1 MIFPQPM
8 SKVIKPMDEF
18 TVVVKRELRQHR
30 DATMTTR
37 VLVRDIMNSPVIS
50 AALTDTV
57 KDVALKMKDQ
67 KVGSIVIKEGENPVG
82 IVSDWDI
89 VSNAVVKDV
98 KPSSLKVSDI
108 MQRLHSIEGEEGVT
122 EAARVLRQHNI
133 KRLGVVY
140 KNRLVGIIS
149 ASDVIAV
156 TPELVDVISEKAAIV
171 RGETGRSA
179 GSVSGYC
186 DECGEWS
193 DLLQYAD
200 GTFTCEECRGEE
212 VIS

>member
-1 MIFPQPM
+1 
-8 SKVIKPMDEF
+8 
-18 TVVVKRELRQHR
+18 
-30 DATMTTR
+30 MTTR

-50 AALTDTV
+50 ASPQHTIKNIAT
-57 KDVALKMKDQ
+57 KMKEERI
-67 KVGSIVIKEGENPVG
+67 GSIVIMENEKAAG
-82 IVSDWDI
+82 IVTDWDI

-98 KPSSLKVSDI
+98 KPSEVKASDI
-108 MQRLHSIEGEEGVT
+108 MQTLHTIEGEEGVT

-156 TPELVDVISEKAAIV
+156 TPDLVDVISEKAAV
-171 RGETGRSA
+171 MRGEIGRLA
-179 GSVSGYC
+179 GNISGYC

-193 DLLQYAD
+193 DLLQFNE
-200 GTFTCEECRGEE
+200 GTFMCEE
-212 VIS
+212 

>member
-1 MIFPQPM
+1 MV
-8 SKVIKPMDEF
+8 KKP
-18 TVVVKRELRQHR
+18 VRQHG
-30 DATMTTR
+30 DANMTTR

-50 AALTDTV
+50 ASPQHTI
-57 KDVALKMKDQ
+57 KDIATKMKEESI
-67 KVGSIVIKEGENPVG
+67 GSIVIMKNEKAAG
-82 IVSDWDI
+82 IVTDWDI

-98 KPSSLKVSDI
+98 KPSEVKASDI
-108 MQRLHSIEGEEGVT
+108 MQTLHTIEGEEGVT

-156 TPELVDVISEKAAIV
+156 TPDLVDVISEKAAV
-171 RGETGRSA
+171 MRGEIGRLA
-179 GSVSGYC
+179 GNISGYC

-193 DLLQYAD
+193 DLLQFNE
-200 GTFTCEECRGEE
+200 GTFMCEECRGES
-212 VIS
+212 VS

>member
-1 MIFPQPM
+1 
-8 SKVIKPMDEF
+8 
-18 TVVVKRELRQHR
+18 VVKRPVRQHG
-30 DATMTTR
+30 DANMTTR

-50 AALTDTV
+50 ASTKTTI
-57 KDVALKMKDQ
+57 KDIAIKMKEE
-67 KVGSIVIKEGENPVG
+67 KIGSIIIMDKEEPLG
-82 IVSDWDI
+82 IVTDWDI

-98 KPSSLKVSDI
+98 KPSLLNASDI
-108 MQRLHSIEGEEGVT
+108 MQQLYTIEGEEGVT
-122 EAARVLRQHNI
+122 EAARVLRKHNI

-156 TPELVDVISEKAAIV
+156 TPDLVDVISEKSALI
-171 RGETGRSA
+171 RGETGRSM
-179 GSVSGYC
+179 GNVSGYC

-193 DLLQYAD
+193 DLLQYD
-200 GTFTCEECRGEE
+200 EGTFTCEECRGE